1 MVQMVLKQL
10 VKVGMILLTSILLLP
25 PQALEARG
33 DISSPASRSN
43 SACRLISAKQM
54 HQLFRGEWAEP
65 TPIPVKDLDPNYI
78 AGCRISTKHPYG
90 TASIL
95 DVSISTKAQRD
106 KNGNPNN
113 LEASMD
119 VAGLFNSKPIA
130 GVGDHAIGYWA
141 DMEEDLGS
149 GVIVV
154 AKDTTF
160 VQAILSN
167 QYWLKKANLDKLAE
181 LGKLMVPLLP

>member
-1 MVQMVLKQL
+1 MVPMVLKQL
-10 VKVGMILLTSILLLP
+10 VKVGMILLTSTLLLP

-33 DISSPASRSN
+33 DISSPASQSN

-54 HQLFRGEWAEP
+54 HQLFGGEWAEP
-65 TPIPVKDLDPNYI
+65 TPTPIKDLDSNYI
-78 AGCRISTKHPYG
+78 TGCRISTKHPYG
-90 TASIL
+90 TASFL

-106 KNGNPNN
+106 KNGNSNN

-130 GVGDHAIGYWA
+130 GVGDRAIGYWA

-167 QYWLKKANLDKLAE
+167 QYWLKKANLSKLAE